1 MTNRLT
7 LTEKLTC
14 GAARECITPPPELLP
29 RLYGLMMQE
38 PGGVNDDIYL
48 RVLVLSSRGEAVMFA
63 SFDLDKA
70 PYPKEWAAELSAR
83 YGIPE
88 KSIVYS
94 AIHTHTAPLTDPR
107 PFDGPNAKSK
117 KSPEQQAAA
126 NEYEDFIHAALLR
139 AADRAVGGMKPA
151 LLGTGTGESYINGN
165 RNLPRGEIF
174 TLGHN
179 GAGDCDRTVFVMEL
193 TRPDAT
199 PVAFL
204 ENYAVHNVVMFRNRL
219 FDGKMG
225 ISADMGGNISK
236 LLERRFPYATALWTS
251 GAAGDV
257 NPIMMN
263 ALYYP
268 DPENGQDADELLPG
282 DPNALLRVMVGR
294 HYADVLT
301 ALERVVCKDDAPVI
315 KTAERWIRTPGLD
328 GDYEL
333 HVRGVR
339 IGNTVFLGFSGE
351 LYTSYL
357 RQIQPLSPFEHTVV
371 INHDGSFLCNSGYIL
386 DDEALAKKALGAR
399 QSNLRPGYLKAALA
413 KTVGELFTELE

>member
-7 LTEKLTC
+7 LTENLSC
-14 GAARECITPPPELLP
+14 GATRERITPPPELLP

-38 PGGVNDDIYL
+38 PGGVNDDLYL
-48 RVLVLSSRGEAVMFA
+48 RVLVLSSRGEAAMLV

-70 PYPKEWAAELSAR
+70 PYPKEWAAELAER
-83 YGIPE
+83 YGLPE

-117 KSPEQQAAA
+117 KPPEQQAAA
-126 NEYEDFIHAALLR
+126 NEYEDFIHDALLR
-139 AADRAVGGMKPA
+139 AADRAVSGMEPA
-151 LLGTGTGESYINGN
+151 LLGTGTGESYINVN
-165 RNLPRGEIF
+165 RNIPRGEVF

-179 GAGDCDRTVFVMEL
+179 GAGDCDRTVFVMEIA
-193 TRPDAT
+193 RADGT

-225 ISADMGGNISK
+225 VSADMGGNVSK
-236 LLERRFPYATALWTS
+236 LLESRFPDATALWTS

-257 NPIMMN
+257 NPVMMN

-315 KTAERWIRTPGLD
+315 RTAERWIRTPGLD

-339 IGNTVFLGFSGE
+339 IGNTVVLGFSGE